1 MAVLTVVPISVTPA
15 VTTMVA
21 AAGGG
26 DEFRGTG
33 KEILRVR
40 NGGGSPITVTIAA
53 VNPAGCP
60 AGTLHNIAQAVAAG
74 AEIAITNLN
83 PDRFNAADG
92 NVDVTYSG
100 VTSVTVGVIG
110 L

>member
-15 VTTMVA
+15 ETTMAA

-26 DEFRGTG
+26 DEFRNTG
-33 KEILRVR
+33 KERFRVR
-40 NGGGSPITVTIAA
+40 NGGGSSITATLAA
-53 VNPAGCP
+53 VSAAGCP
-60 AGTLHNIAQAVAAG
+60 AGTLHNLVITVPAG
-74 AEIAITNLN
+74 EERCVTNLATA
-83 PDRFNAADG
+83 RFNAADG

-100 VTSVTVGVIG
+100 VTSVTVGVE